1 MKFTASLLLSL
12 GSATQVQ
19 IGFEADADAGALEA
33 QHAASLA
40 LLEDK
45 DMHIHHHKIKHVVDT
60 TVAHYKDYAHLK
72 LPKEVASLLHSR
84 RGDGDVSLGDDAIK
98 KARGILNGM
107 MESAQ
112 DELDAKTM
120 ECKEFKERNRGAW
133 HQVTTDL
140 MRLQQQITDLEGVK
154 QESIS
159 EISKATEF
167 VNETEEESHKEQV
180 LYDSIRQTDEDEMVW
195 RRNDLKVAEF
205 LLKLTKCKGTPAL
218 IQTEKSSRKVQK
230 CAYQKNGQVHHKAR
244 FVDKRINSA
253 FLAMSK
259 TAKQAAKRA
268 LLSSTENHADMETVA
283 SEPAPAMPAG
293 GPSASPSPAPPPEMP
308 TEGSSAPASKR
319 KQAKKCSLG
328 RPNCGLLHDN
338 MSLMWGGMKD
348 AVDKL
353 DAKMRKEEKA
363 FKKKNDNWNAQI
375 SLATGNKETSQGH
388 LSQAMAEQ
396 TADSAEQQKKEQEER
411 RLEAEFK
418 KGWAACVRDMN
429 EILFS
434 KFCGVK
440 SARGSLHK
448 GTGSVGPDD
457 LVDCEVSDWVAEPCS
472 VPCDDNE
479 KGGTQVMKREVVQM
493 NNGNG
498 VQCARTE
505 WIKKCNQI
513 KCPVDCT
520 MTNWSGWSSCTTDC
534 GGGVKGRSRSVEIR
548 PRNGGLFCDTLSEA
562 TPCNT
567 GSCDRNCRLTRWKMR
582 PCSVS
587 CGGGIEIRKK
597 HVKKPSRG
605 KGKCPRKRNRRR
617 YGKRRCN
624 VHECYGDEE
633 CLAKQDVVVAIDG
646 SGSVKEAGFN
656 VLKHF
661 AAHLVSLYRGEN
673 EEWVENEETGED
685 EFKMV
690 TAAQTA
696 IVQFGNGVMLPDNI
710 VGGADIIHPLS
721 NDNKAVADAM
731 EQLVSRRGFTN
742 MAQGLMAADDVFLNG
757 GRKHAQ
763 SVVIVISDGRPSF
776 NFQTEVAVRKLRRK
790 GTKIVMVVVKEF
802 LKEDQ
807 LKLMKKWSSVPRIT
821 NFIHIPGLKKLRD
834 NMDWWT
840 NRVLIRACSK
850 TISLRKEAE
859 QKDMWEAASAMEDLA
874 EYTEPPES
882 MFLAKKH

>member
-1 MKFTASLLLSL
+1 MKFSATFLLSL
-12 GSATQVQ
+12 YSATQVH
-19 IGFEADADAGALEA
+19 IGLEFEADAEALEA
-33 QHAASLA
+33 QNAATIA
-40 LLEDK
+40 MLEEK
-45 DMHIHHHKIKHVVDT
+45 GMHIHHHKIKHVIDS
-60 TVAHYKDYAHLK
+60 TVSHYKDYDHLK
-72 LPKEVASLLHSR
+72 LPHEVASLLHSR
-84 RGDGDVSLGDDAIK
+84 RGDGDVSLGDGAVT

-120 ECKEFKERNRGAW
+120 ACKEFKERNRGAW
-133 HQVTTDL
+133 HQVSTDL
-140 MRLQQQITDLEGVK
+140 MRLQQQITDLEGIK

-167 VNETEEESHKEQV
+167 VNETEEERQKEQV

-205 LLKLTKCKGTPAL
+205 LLKLTKCKGEPSL
-218 IQTEKSSRKVQK
+218 LQTEKSSRKLQK
-230 CAYQKNGQVHHKAR
+230 CESQENGKVHHRVR
-244 FVDKRINSA
+244 FVDKRINSR
-253 FLAMSK
+253 LLTMSK
-259 TAKQAAKRA
+259 KAKQAARTA
-268 LLSSTENHADMETVA
+268 LLSSTENQSDMVTIA
-283 SEPAPAMPAG
+283 SAPAAATAAGSPA
-293 GPSASPSPAPPPEMP
+293 AAPSPAPAPELP
-308 TEGSSAPASKR
+308 TEGSSQPASKR
-319 KQAKKCSLG
+319 KQSKKCSLG
-328 RPNCGLLHDN
+328 RPDCGLLHDN

-363 FKKKNDNWNAQI
+363 WKKKNDNWNAQI

-411 RLEAEFK
+411 RLEDEFK

-457 LVDCEVSDWVAEPCS
+457 LVDCEVSDWIAEPCS
-472 VPCDDNE
+472 VPCDDQE
-479 KGGTQVMKREVVQM
+479 KGGTQVMKREVVQV
-493 NNGNG
+493 NNDNG
-498 VQCARTE
+498 VQCPKTE
-505 WIKKCNQI
+505 WVKKCNQI
-513 KCPVDCT
+513 KCPVDCAMT
-520 MTNWSGWSSCTTDC
+520 MWSGWSTCTTDC
-534 GGGVKGRSRSVEIR
+534 GGGVKGRTRSVDIR
-548 PRNGGLFCDTLSEA
+548 PRNGGLFCDTLSES

-567 GSCDRNCRLTRWKMR
+567 GSCDRNCGLTRWKMR

-597 HVKKPSRG
+597 HVRKPSRG
-605 KGKCPRKRNRRR
+605 KGKCPKKRSRRR

-624 VHECYGDEE
+624 LHDCYGDEE

-656 VLKHF
+656 VLKKF
-661 AAHLVSLYRGEN
+661 AANLVSHYRGEN

-696 IVQFGNGVMLPDNI
+696 IVQFGNGVMLPENI

-721 NDNKAVADAM
+721 NDNKAVAEAM
-731 EQLVSRRGFTN
+731 GTLKSRRGFTN
-742 MAQGLMAADDVFLNG
+742 MAQAFMAADDVFLNG

-776 NFQTEVAVRKLRRK
+776 NFQTQVAVRKLRRK

-802 LKEDQ
+802 LKEEQ
-807 LKLMKKWSSVPRIT
+807 LKLMKKWSSVPRMT
-821 NFIHIPGLKKLRD
+821 NFIHIPGLKNLRD
-834 NMDWWT
+834 NIDYFT
-840 NRVLIRACSK
+840 NHVLIRACSK

-859 QKDMWEAASAMEDLA
+859 EKDRWEAASAMEDLA
-874 EYTEPPES
+874 EYTEKPES
-882 MFLAKKH
+882 MFLAKKQ